1 MASTR
6 TRQRQA
12 AGTRNGATA
21 APTLTGQ
28 AIVVQVL
35 ATVLVGVL
43 RDGTVVT
50 KAQPVQL
57 DVTAPDA
64 LAALPGQVAELRAQL
79 QRQID
84 AGDISAA
91 EPVEAEG

>member
-1 MASTR
+1 MASTSA
-6 TRQRQA
+6 RQRQA
-12 AGTRNGATA
+12 ATHNGATA
-21 APTLTGQ
+21 APVMTGQ

-84 AGDISAA
+84 AGDIPAA
-91 EPVEAEG
+91 GPVEAEG

>member
-1 MASTR
+1 MTSTR
-6 TRQRQA
+6 TRPRQA

-43 RDGTVVT
+43 RDGVVVT

-64 LAALPGQVAELRAQL
+64 LAALPGQVAELRQQL

-84 AGDISAA
+84 AGDIPAA
-91 EPVEAEG
+91 GPVEAEG